1 MYMLV
6 FAAGTVIGRV
16 IRSLPGAV
24 APWRE
29 HGGAAGPTDSDE
41 RGQGLAEYALILA
54 LVAITVI
61 GALAFFGQQLQAVL
75 WDPISADIGDVIDGM
90 GP

>member
-6 FAAGTVIGRV
+6 VAVGAVIGRV
-16 IRSLPGAV
+16 IRWLPGTRV
-24 APWRE
+24 AERE
-29 HGGAAGPTDSDE
+29 GSAASGPDTVGE

-61 GALAFFGQQLQAVL
+61 GALAFFGQQLQAIL
-75 WDPISADIGDVIDGM
+75 WDPIAADIGDVIEGM

>member
-6 FAAGTVIGRV
+6 VAAGTVIGRV
-16 IRSLPGAV
+16 IRSLPGAAV
-24 APWRE
+24 PWPE
-29 HGGAAGPTDSDE
+29 DGEAAGPIDADE

-54 LVAITVI
+54 FVAIAVI